1 MIYSY
6 VALHIML
13 AQRGVT
19 HVKDTTREE
28 SCEFLTY
35 HDLAATSGQSSG
47 CNPAACEFCT

>member
-28 SCEFLTY
+28 GCEFLTN
-35 HDLAATSGQSSG
+35 HDTCSHVWAVKWV
-47 CNPAACEFCT
+47 